1 MFELR
6 KIGIVRR
13 ASAWLLDAI
22 LLSVLAVG
30 FMFLIS
36 LMCNFDGEE
45 KTAREYY
52 DAWEGYRKEWVQE
65 ISEHYGFT
73 YTAQDEENTEY
84 TIQLNGQSATLNDVL
99 TKLTEDEARDERMA
113 AAYEAYGKLPPISK
127 VNGQYQYVHNLLF
140 MMISV
145 GLALG
150 YLILEFVIPLFLK
163 NGQTVGKKVFSIC
176 LVRPNCVKVSA
187 IAVFARTVIGKYA
200 VEAMFP
206 ILLAFMFFF
215 GGLGLL
221 AIILFAAIILLNII
235 LFFATKNRTPIHDIL
250 AYTVVVDMK
259 LQMIFASDDELN
271 EKKALAKKQFIE
283 QEKNI

>member
-30 FMFLIS
+30 FMWIIS
-36 LMCNFDGEE
+36 LMCGFSHAQAR
-45 KTAREYY
+45 AREY
-52 DAWEGYRKEWVQE
+52 DEAWDGYRKEWVQE
-65 ISEHYGFT
+65 IAENYGFT
-73 YTAQDEENTEY
+73 YTAQDEENTRY
-84 TIQLNGQSATLNDVL
+84 TITKDEKPATLNDVL
-99 TKLTEDEARDERMA
+99 KALTDDEAREGRMA
-113 AAYEAYGKLPPISK
+113 EAYEAYGKLPSPPTVDK
-127 VNGQYQYVHNLLF
+127 QHQYVNSLLF

-150 YLILEFVIPLFLK
+150 YLILEFVVPLFLK

-187 IAVFARTVIGKYA
+187 VAVFARTVIGKYA
-200 VEAMFP
+200 VETMFP

-215 GGLGLL
+215 GGLGML
-221 AIILFAAIILLNII
+221 ALILFGALILLNII

-250 AYTVVVDMK
+250 AYTVTVDMK
-259 LQMIFASDDELN
+259 LQMIFASEDELN
-271 EKKALAKKQFIE
+271 EKKALARKEFIQ
-283 QEKNI
+283 QERNI

>member
-36 LMCNFDGEE
+36 LMCHYNAEE
-45 KTAREYY
+45 ARAREYY
-52 DAWEGYRKEWVQE
+52 GAWEDYRKEWAQE

-73 YTAQDEENTEY
+73 YTAQDEENTRY
-84 TIQLNGQSATLNDVL
+84 TITIDGQSATLNDVL
-99 TKLTEDEARDERMA
+99 NKLENDEARDGRMT
-113 AAYEAYGKLPPISK
+113 AAYEAYLALPAIAK
-127 VNGQYQYVHNLLF
+127 VNRQYQYVHNLLF

-150 YLILEFVIPLFLK
+150 YLILEFVVPLFLK
-163 NGQTVGKKVFSIC
+163 NGQTIGKKVFSIC

-187 IAVFARTVIGKYA
+187 LAVFARTVIGKYA

-221 AIILFAAIILLNII
+221 ALILFVAILLLN
-235 LFFATKNRTPIHDIL
+235 AIL